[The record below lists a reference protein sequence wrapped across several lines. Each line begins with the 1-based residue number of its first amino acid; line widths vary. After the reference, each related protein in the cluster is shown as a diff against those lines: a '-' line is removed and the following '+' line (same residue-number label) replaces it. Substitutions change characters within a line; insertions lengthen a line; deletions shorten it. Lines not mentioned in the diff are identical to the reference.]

1 MMRVG
6 RATPAHPKQ
15 RNGNKMEEQ
24 EMDWNSARES
34 LTKSMVGFEGLID
47 VIQGMLI
54 GEAVAMQRIWITV
67 DNKHTLEIVR
77 EVLADLNVMTSAWGY
92 EK

>member
-1 MMRVG
+1 
-6 RATPAHPKQ
+6 
-15 RNGNKMEEQ
+15 MEEQ